1 MDVCYVRLFCLSII
15 VMLLVH
21 VWNLVVVMNLYS
33 GVLLL
38 NHQVSILLPHSVIY
52 YLMMREHLHLSWLI
66 NKD

>member
-15 VMLLVH
+15 VVLLVH

-38 NHQVSILLPHSVIY
+38 NHQVSILLPQSVIY
-52 YLMMREHLHLSWLI
+52 
-66 NKD
+66 